1 MSEPVRT
8 RIQLRFC
15 DTDALGHINNTV
27 FTQYSELGRMDLFAA
42 ADAEVTSLIL
52 ARIAVDFVRQVTLEH
67 EVVVESKVARI
78 GETSIVV
85 AQELLADG
93 EVAAKM
99 ECVVVYFDYA
109 AQRPARVPE
118 AWREALGPS
127 GEASR

>member
-8 RIQLRFC
+8 KIQLRFC

-42 ADAEVTSLIL
+42 AGAQVTSLIL
-52 ARIAVDFVRQVTLEH
+52 ARIAVDFVRQVQLDD
-67 EVVVESKVARI
+67 EVVVESRI
-78 GETSIVV
+78 AKIGKTSIVV

-99 ECVVVYFDYA
+99 ECVVVYFDYD
-109 AQRPARVPE
+109 AQRPAPVPGT
-118 AWREALGPS
+118 WREAFGFA
-127 GEASR
+127 EEV